1 MMCKKRGDSE
11 NKQYVLK
18 YMDLNELTTNKANG
32 AQREAEERVRLS
44 RFWILFKIIFNP
56 RKADAKY

>member
-44 RFWILFKIIFNP
+44 RF
-56 RKADAKY
+56 